1 MKKVVIILVIYNENL
16 YESKTYISLIQSISK
31 YNFYKNLFHLII
43 YDNSLT
49 KQNYIVNSDLISN
62 QYIHNPSN
70 GGLAVAY
77 NFAFAYAQEF
87 NYSWILLLDQDTIL
101 QEIFF
106 HNLITDLI
114 KLHNTIDYVAIVP
127 IAYSNNKTLSP
138 YIIKFGN
145 RYSTI
150 DSTNYNINNDLNI
163 YAVNSGSL
171 IRTNFL
177 KEIGGFDEI
186 FWLDFLDHWLFHQIY
201 LKNKKVYISKNI
213 IEHNLS
219 ISSYKDFS
227 LKRFKNILYAES
239 IFITRYS
246 NLINKLLY
254 KVILIFRS
262 LKFLFYH
269 HRYDFSLIIIKNIFK

>member
-1 MKKVVIILVIYNENL
+1 MQKILIILVIYNENL
-16 YESKTYISLIQSISK
+16 YDSKTYNSLIQSISK
-31 YNFYKNLFHLII
+31 FKKFKSLLHLII

-49 KQNYIVNSDLISN
+49 EQNHIENDLITT

-77 NFAFAYAQEF
+77 NFAFAYALEF

-101 QEIFF
+101 QELFLY
-106 HNLITDLI
+106 NLIIDLN
-114 KLHNTIDYVAIVP
+114 KLHNANDYVAIVP
-127 IAYSNNKTLSP
+127 TAHTNNKTLSP

-150 DSTNYNINNDLNI
+150 DSTNNNINKDLNI

-201 LKNKKVYISKNI
+201 LKSKKVYINKNI

-227 LKRFKNILYAES
+227 LTRFKNILYAES
-239 IFITRYS
+239 IFIKRYS
-246 NLINKLLY
+246 NLFNKLIY
-254 KVILIFRS
+254 KIILILRS